1 MYLLE
6 KTTYT
11 QFYGRFIWSG
21 SYFDGLF
28 FFCGSSSGGLVFLGV
43 HYGRSVF
50 FFSGSVSVVQIW
62 WTEEALSQNDG
73 YKNID
78 IQQNF
83 SLHNTNGF
91 WVTPVCF
98 LPKVVNL
105 SVTLRMQRIRA
116 SMTYLKIHRKR
127 IPRKKDITVKNVKS
141 MKQKRSSI

>member
-1 MYLLE
+1 MNLLE

-28 FFCGSSSGGLVFLGV
+28 FSVGPVGLVFLGV
-43 HYGRSVF
+43 EYGGSVF
-50 FFSGSVSVVQIW
+50 FFSVYVSVVRIW
-62 WTEEALSQNDG
+62 RTEEALSQNDG
-73 YKNID
+73 CKNID
-78 IQQNF
+78 IRQNF

-116 SMTYLKIHRKR
+116 SITYLKIHRKR